1 MQDIIVHPPE
11 IVRHLFK
18 RYTWKLVPENADE
31 KVIYITID
39 DGPIPE
45 MTPGMLDM
53 LARYNAKATFFCVG
67 DNVRKY
73 PELFERIKAEGHSVG
88 NHTFNHLNGL
98 RTKVADYLANVELAD
113 PLIDSN
119 LFRPPH
125 GKMKHRQTV
134 ALAENRKIILWDVLS
149 KDYDTRVSP
158 ERCWQNV
165 ADYISTGAI
174 ILFHDNLKATPR
186 QRYAMEK
193 TLERYT
199 EEGYQF
205 KAIPYK
211 PLGAKNVQ

>member
-1 MQDIIVHPPE
+1 MQDYIVHPPE
-11 IVRHLFK
+11 LVRHFFK
-18 RYTWKLVPENADE
+18 RYTWKLVPEDDNE

-45 MTPGMLDM
+45 MTPGTLDM
-53 LARYNAKATFFCVG
+53 LARYDAKATFFCVG

-73 PELFERIKAEGHSVG
+73 PDLFARIKAEGHSVG

-98 RTKVADYLANVELAD
+98 RTKVSAYIDNVKLAD

-125 GKMKHRQTV
+125 GRMKHRQTV
-134 ALAENRKIILWDVLS
+134 ALSEGRKIILWDVLS

-165 ADYISTGAI
+165 ADYVSNGSI
-174 ILFHDNLKATPR
+174 ILFHDNIKATPR
-186 QRYAMEK
+186 QRYALEK
-193 TLERYT
+193 TLQRYT

-211 PLGAKNVQ
+211 PLGDSGK

>member
-1 MQDIIVHPPE
+1 MQDYIVHPPE

-18 RYTWKLVPENADE
+18 RYTWKLVPEDDND

-45 MTPGMLDM
+45 MTPGTLDM
-53 LARYNAKATFFCVG
+53 LAQYNAKATFFCVG

-73 PELFERIKAEGHSVG
+73 PDLFERIKAEGHSVG

-98 RTKVADYLANVELAD
+98 RTKVSEYIDNVKLAD
-113 PLIDSN
+113 PLINSN

-125 GKMKHRQTV
+125 GRMKHRQTI
-134 ALAENRKIILWDVLS
+134 ALSEGRKIILWDVLS

-165 ADYISTGAI
+165 ENYVSNGSI
-174 ILFHDNLKATPR
+174 ILFHDNIKATPR
-186 QRYAMEK
+186 QRYALER
-193 TLERYT
+193 TLQRYT

-205 KAIPYK
+205 KTIPYK
-211 PLGAKNVQ
+211 PLGEIGR

>member
-1 MQDIIVHPPE
+1 MQDYIVHPPE

-18 RYTWKLVPENADE
+18 RYTWKLVPEDDND

-45 MTPGMLDM
+45 MTPGTLDM
-53 LARYNAKATFFCVG
+53 LAQYNAKATFFCVG

-73 PELFERIKAEGHSVG
+73 PDLFERIKAEGHSIG

-98 RTKVADYLANVELAD
+98 RTKVSEYIDNVKLAD
-113 PLIDSN
+113 PLINSN

-125 GKMKHRQTV
+125 GRMKHRQTI
-134 ALAENRKIILWDVLS
+134 ALSEGRKIILWDVLS

-165 ADYISTGAI
+165 ENYVSNGSI
-174 ILFHDNLKATPR
+174 ILFHDNIKATPR
-186 QRYAMEK
+186 QRYALEK
-193 TLERYT
+193 TLQRYT

-205 KAIPYK
+205 KTIPYK
-211 PLGAKNVQ
+211 PLGEIGR

>member
-1 MQDIIVHPPE
+1 MQDYIVHPPE

-18 RYTWKLVPENADE
+18 RYTWKLVPEDDND

-45 MTPGMLDM
+45 MTPGTLDM
-53 LARYNAKATFFCVG
+53 LAQYNAKATFFCVG

-73 PELFERIKAEGHSVG
+73 PDLFERIKAEGHSVG

-98 RTKVADYLANVELAD
+98 RTKVSEYIDNVKLAD
-113 PLIDSN
+113 PLINSN

-125 GKMKHRQTV
+125 GRMKHRQTI
-134 ALAENRKIILWDVLS
+134 ALSEGRKIILWDVLS

-165 ADYISTGAI
+165 ENYVSNGSI
-174 ILFHDNLKATPR
+174 ILFHDNIKATPR
-186 QRYAMEK
+186 QRYALEK
-193 TLERYT
+193 TLQRYT

-205 KAIPYK
+205 KTIPYK
-211 PLGAKNVQ
+211 PLGEIGR

>member
-1 MQDIIVHPPE
+1 MQDYIVHPPE

-18 RYTWKLVPENADE
+18 RYTWKLVPEDDNE

-45 MTPGMLDM
+45 MTPGTLDM
-53 LARYNAKATFFCVG
+53 LAQYNAKATFFCVG

-73 PELFERIKAEGHSVG
+73 PDLFERIKAEGHSVG

-98 RTKVADYLANVELAD
+98 RTKVSEYIDNVKLAD
-113 PLIDSN
+113 PLINSN

-125 GKMKHRQTV
+125 GRMKHRQTI
-134 ALAENRKIILWDVLS
+134 ALSEGRKIILWDVLS

-165 ADYISTGAI
+165 ENYVSNGSI
-174 ILFHDNLKATPR
+174 ILFHDNIKATPR
-186 QRYAMEK
+186 QRYALEK
-193 TLERYT
+193 TLQRYT

-205 KAIPYK
+205 KTIPYK
-211 PLGAKNVQ
+211 PLGEIGR

>member
-45 MTPGMLDM
+45 MTPGTLDM
-53 LARYNAKATFFCVG
+53 LAQYNAKATFFCVG

-73 PELFERIKAEGHSVG
+73 PDLFERIKAEGHSVG

-98 RTKVADYLANVELAD
+98 RTKVSDYLANVEMAD
-113 PLIDSN
+113 PLIDSD

-134 ALAENRKIILWDVLS
+134 ALSQGRKIVLWDVLS
-149 KDYDTRVSP
+149 KDYDTRVTP
-158 ERCWQNV
+158 ERCWENV
-165 ADYISTGAI
+165 SDYVSSGSI

-186 QRYAMEK
+186 QRYALQK
-193 TLERYT
+193 TLDRYS
-199 EEGYQF
+199 EEGYTF

-211 PLGAKNVQ
+211 PFKKADK

>member
-1 MQDIIVHPPE
+1 MQDYIVHPPE

-18 RYTWKLVPENADE
+18 RYTWKLVPEDDND

-45 MTPGMLDM
+45 MTPGTLDM
-53 LARYNAKATFFCVG
+53 LAQYNAKATFFCVG

-73 PELFERIKAEGHSVG
+73 PDLFERIKAEGHSIG

-98 RTKVADYLANVELAD
+98 RTKVSEYIDNVKLAD
-113 PLIDSN
+113 PLINSN

-125 GKMKHRQTV
+125 GRMKHRQTI
-134 ALAENRKIILWDVLS
+134 ALSEGRKIILWDVLS

-165 ADYISTGAI
+165 ENYVSNGSI
-174 ILFHDNLKATPR
+174 ILFHDNIKATPR
-186 QRYAMEK
+186 QRYALEK
-193 TLERYT
+193 TLQRYT

-205 KAIPYK
+205 KTIPYK
-211 PLGAKNVQ
+211 PLGEVGR

>member
-1 MQDIIVHPPE
+1 MLFPE
-11 IVRHLFK
+11 TVWRINKKRHTVYLTF
-18 RYTWKLVPENADE
+18 
-31 KVIYITID
+31 D

-45 MTPGMLDM
+45 VTPWVLDT
-53 LARYNAKATFFCVG
+53 LDHYGVKATFFCVG

-165 ADYISTGAI
+165 ADYVSTGAI

-211 PLGAKNVQ
+211 PIGAKNVQ

>member
-45 MTPGMLDM
+45 MTPGTLDM
-53 LARYNAKATFFCVG
+53 LAQYNAKATFFCVG

-73 PELFERIKAEGHSVG
+73 PDLFERIKAEGHSVG

-98 RTKVADYLANVELAD
+98 RTKVSDYLANVEMAD
-113 PLIDSN
+113 PLIDSD

-134 ALAENRKIILWDVLS
+134 ALSQGRNIVLWDVLS
-149 KDYDTRVSP
+149 KDYDTRVTP
-158 ERCWQNV
+158 ERCWENV
-165 ADYISTGAI
+165 SDYVSSGSI

-186 QRYAMEK
+186 QRYALQK
-193 TLERYT
+193 TLERNS
-199 EEGYQF
+199 EEGYTF

-211 PLGAKNVQ
+211 PFKKADK

>member
-45 MTPGMLDM
+45 MTPGTLDM
-53 LARYNAKATFFCVG
+53 LAQYNAKATFFCVG

-73 PELFERIKAEGHSVG
+73 PDLFKRIKAEGHSVG

-98 RTKVADYLANVELAD
+98 RTKVSDYLANVEMAD
-113 PLIDSN
+113 PLIDSD

-134 ALAENRKIILWDVLS
+134 ALSQGRKIVLWDVLS
-149 KDYDTRVSP
+149 KDYDTRVTP
-158 ERCWQNV
+158 ERCWENV
-165 ADYISTGAI
+165 SDYVSSGSI

-186 QRYAMEK
+186 QRYALQK
-193 TLERYT
+193 TLERYS
-199 EEGYQF
+199 EEGYTF

-211 PLGAKNVQ
+211 PFKKADK